1 MRQRAH
7 EQRLVSV
14 SHRCSPVAPG
24 SLSLSVH
31 AGICSDGLFQK
42 PKPALVSHGRLQGTW
57 TKILARGKL
66 KYASTANDA

>member
-1 MRQRAH
+1 MRQHAH
-7 EQRLVSV
+7 KQWLVSV
-14 SHRCSPVAPG
+14 RNRCSQYAPG

-42 PKPALVSHGRLQGTW
+42 PKPALVSYGHLQGTR